1 MMVARER
8 LVQPFENRGIPLM
21 NVIEKVH
28 DAQVINLRYPVDDI
42 NR

>member
-8 LVQPFENRGIPLM
+8 LVQPFEDRGIPLM
-21 NVIEKVH
+21 NVIVKVH
-28 DAQVINLRYPVDDI
+28 DSQVINLRCPVDDM